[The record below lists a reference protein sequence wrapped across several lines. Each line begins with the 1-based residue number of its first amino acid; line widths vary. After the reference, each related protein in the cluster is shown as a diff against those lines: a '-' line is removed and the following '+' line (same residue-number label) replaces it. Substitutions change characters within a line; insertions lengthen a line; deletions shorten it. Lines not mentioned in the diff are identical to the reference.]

1 MKLTWPEFSWPRAES
16 IENVVKQN
24 TAVIANP
31 KICNLDR
38 NQARGSKQAILW
50 FASGQV
56 GEGWDFMQ
64 VVTRNRRDFENFEPI
79 YNRLHARPPS
89 ILRKATAR
97 ARPEWR

>member
-16 IENVVKQN
+16 TKNVVKKN
-24 TAVIANP
+24 AAVIANA
-31 KICNLDR
+31 KICDLDR
-38 NQARGSKQAILW
+38 NQASGSKQAILW

-56 GEGWDFMQ
+56 GGGMGLYASSHTESAGFRQ
-64 VVTRNRRDFENFEPI
+64 VESF